1 MQGQPALA
9 SLHPREKSFIMKVF
23 LLLLATIAVASAQS
37 EPWCR
42 CAAFVTYE
50 YMEMMV
56 YEFPE
61 VIIDSCE
68 DDGAKQCKNRCIK
81 ELNEATNNGDLWY
94 MTDMGFSVG
103 QYICADLMRHTI
115 YFLHNHVVYGYYEVC
130 GGAWQYTGVKSQEM
144 LCCNGGEHEHCI
156 A

>member
-1 MQGQPALA
+1 MLGRPASA
-9 SLHPREKSFIMKVF
+9 SLHPREKSFIMKVA
-23 LLLLATIAVASAQS
+23 LLLLATIAAASAQL

-56 YEFPE
+56 YEAPE

-68 DDGAKQCKNRCIK
+68 ADGAKQCKNRCIK
-81 ELNEATNNGDLWY
+81 ELNEISYDGDLWA
-94 MTDMGFSVG
+94 MTEKGITVG
-103 QYICADLMRHTI
+103 QHVCTHLSRFFIT
-115 YFLHNHVVYGYYEVC
+115 FFHNHVIYGYYEVC
-130 GGAWQYTGVKSQEM
+130 GGAWQYAGVQSQQM
-144 LCCNGGEHEHCI
+144 LCCNGGEHEHCV